1 VDRKDGTGM
10 LWNRSGYRAARP
22 RDVVAPEQVYAP
34 GSAIATRRLAR
45 LSNVAVVALRGCSV
59 LASQLQLQVCWGQR
73 TESLNIGHRRNMVS
87 QYIPCVVLTRSALLC
102 PMCVRGKLTF
112 KGFARLVWSLML
124 RGRRGLTI
132 SSHRYTSDLSSGVG
146 TRWRDGRVSLALL

>member
-1 VDRKDGTGM
+1 VVTA
-10 LWNRSGYRAARP
+10 LP
-22 RDVVAPEQVYAP
+22 VVALEQVYAL
-34 GSAIATRRLAR
+34 GSAIATRRRLVR

-102 PMCVRGKLTF
+102 PMCVRRKLTF
-112 KGFARLVWSLML
+112 KGLRGSLML
-124 RGRRGLTI
+124 RGRGGLTI